1 MLKVVNLFSIF
12 LLNIQIPGFFM
23 RVKQFFPLHTFVI
36 ETPDRRKED
45 AKGIETPS
53 QLFNEHALVL
63 ACLLE
68 QSLAQ
73 IKFYGSNSYPF
84 RPRITLLIKA
94 KCRSLDFVGMTIASH
109 SRFIQFMIHCFWLFK
124 KTINVKTYKHIYE
137 LQQARDLGDDF
148 L

>member
-1 MLKVVNLFSIF
+1 MLKVINLFSM
-12 LLNIQIPGFFM
+12 LNIQIPGFFM
-23 RVKQFFPLHTFVI
+23 RVKQFFPLHTFLI

-73 IKFYGSNSYPF
+73 NLWIQFLSISSQNNLAYQSQMSISGF
-84 RPRITLLIKA
+84 
-94 KCRSLDFVGMTIASH
+94 CGMTIASH
-109 SRFIQFMIHCFWLFK
+109 SRFILFMIHFFWLFK
-124 KTINVKTYKHIYE
+124 KTINFRHINTFMSSSKHE
-137 LQQARDLGDDF
+137 T
-148 L
+148 